1 MKRVFAS
8 LVCSAMT
15 GAYAATPAPVACKA
29 NDLGCVLN
37 AVSAGRALTITPIPI
52 PEKPR
57 SVSRARPKNDEVT
70 DPVDPTS
77 PTSPI
82 DPADTNGDG
91 VLEIDDVTTQDPN
104 DIPLDASS
112 NPFDEDA
119 DEVDL
124 DSDPD
129 DELKGKAAAA
139 INNQG
144 PIDGVYECVVSLPFP
159 PLITTY
165 VSINGKKDGMTVFL
179 QAEISRSGNNFFGYG
194 LGSVTRDSENIFTY
208 NGTTSAGQKVS
219 FIAYKSNRTQRV
231 TLEGSVTLGVK
242 AGSSTGEPIH
252 ANYECSKIF

>member
-15 GAYAATPAPVACKA
+15 GAYAAVPAPVVCKA

-37 AVSAGRALTITPIPI
+37 AVSAGRALTITPIPT

-57 SVSRARPKNDEVT
+57 SVSRVRPKNNET
-70 DPVDPTS
+70 TTPVDPT
-77 PTSPI
+77 
-82 DPADTNGDG
+82 DPDGDG
-91 VLEIDDVTTQDPN
+91 VLEIDDVSTQDPN
-104 DIPLDASS
+104 NVPQDASA
-112 NPFDEDA
+112 NPFVEDA
-119 DEVDL
+119 DAVDL
-124 DSDPD
+124 DSDPND
-129 DELKGKAAAA
+129 DLKGDAAVA
-139 INNQG
+139 IDNKG
-144 PIDGVYECVVSLPFP
+144 PIDGVYECDVSLPFP
-159 PLITTY
+159 PIIKTY

-194 LGSVTRDSENIFTY
+194 LGSVTRDSDNVFTY

-231 TLEGSVTLGVK
+231 TIEGGITLGVK
-242 AGSSTGEPIH
+242 TSTGTGEPIH